1 MNDPN
6 KNPSS
11 KKSTKNPLKLPAN
24 DEPWGP
30 QPAKKTVLLADKA
43 ERYLQGKGS
52 NDLEVKVMEEWFKK

>member
-1 MNDPN
+1 MNDHN
-6 KNPSS
+6 KNSTS
-11 KKSTKNPLKLPAN
+11 KKSTKNPLKLPTN

-52 NDLEVKVMEEWFKK
+52 NELEVKVM

>member
-6 KNPSS
+6 KKDG
-11 KKSTKNPLKLPAN
+11 KKGGKNILKLVAN

-30 QPAKKTVLLADKA
+30 QAARKAVLLCDKA

-52 NDLEVKVMEEWFKK
+52 N